1 MKILHV
7 IPGIAPRYGG
17 PSLAINGMSRALI
30 EAGVE
35 VLVATTD
42 ADGAGQLA
50 VPLAEI
56 TDYQGVPTIFFRR
69 QWSEAFKYS
78 QPLAQWLQKHA
89 GEFDVIHIHA
99 VFSHAC
105 LAAGRAAR
113 KWRVP
118 YIVRPLGTL
127 APWSLEQ
134 KSRRKQLFWHL
145 GVKKFLQQAAAIHYT
160 AQQEQEL
167 TEKSLGLQNGVVIP
181 LGVELKFE
189 ETEAEDV
196 FRIRFPTLGRQA
208 YILVLARLHP
218 KKGQDLL
225 LEAFL
230 SLTRQTEFAAWR
242 LVLAG
247 DGEAVHKARL
257 EKIVQDSG
265 QTDKVIFTGWIGGAQ
280 KNAALKYASLL
291 ALTSHQENFGL
302 CVVEAL
308 ALGVP
313 VLVSPHVDI
322 APDIAAADVGWV
334 SPLDADALR
343 QNLATALRDKAAR
356 ETKGAAG
363 RIFVERYQWPGIAGS
378 LKSLYGD
385 VIRECAL

>member
-134 KSRRKQLFWHL
+134 KSRRKQ
-145 GVKKFLQQAAAIHYT
+145 
-160 AQQEQEL
+160 
-167 TEKSLGLQNGVVIP
+167 
-181 LGVELKFE
+181 
-189 ETEAEDV
+189 
-196 FRIRFPTLGRQA
+196 
-208 YILVLARLHP
+208 
-218 KKGQDLL
+218 
-225 LEAFL
+225 
-230 SLTRQTEFAAWR
+230 
-242 LVLAG
+242 
-247 DGEAVHKARL
+247 
-257 EKIVQDSG
+257 
-265 QTDKVIFTGWIGGAQ
+265 
-280 KNAALKYASLL
+280 
-291 ALTSHQENFGL
+291 
-302 CVVEAL
+302 
-308 ALGVP
+308 
-313 VLVSPHVDI
+313 
-322 APDIAAADVGWV
+322 
-334 SPLDADALR
+334 
-343 QNLATALRDKAAR
+343 
-356 ETKGAAG
+356 
-363 RIFVERYQWPGIAGS
+363 
-378 LKSLYGD
+378 
-385 VIRECAL
+385 